1 MLDLEIFTDKIAE
14 SAKRLIRKSYDEAKS
29 RDHNQIAAE
38 HVLVSIAEVERPFF
52 NEVMQ
57 SLNLDPQVVLQ
68 ALETKLSQ
76 REYLGRG
83 IKMSESFRTLLS
95 TALKHS
101 QESGR
106 RVIEST
112 DLFVALFKDKQG
124 FSVKLF
130 KQLGADSEMV
140 VQKIRKHSHSRKPS
154 DSQPKD
160 HHRGH
165 QQRKN
170 YSPRA

>member
-1 MLDLEIFTDKIAE
+1 MPDLEIFTDKIAE
-14 SAKRLIRKSYDEAKS
+14 SGRRLIHAAYTEAKS

-38 HVLVSIAEVERPFF
+38 HVLVSIAETERAFF
-52 NEVMQ
+52 TQVMQ

-68 ALETKLSQ
+68 ALETKLS
-76 REYLGRG
+76 RSEAFGRG

-140 VQKIRKHSHSRKPS
+140 VQKIHKQSRSRKPS
-154 DSQPKD
+154 DSQPQD
-160 HHRGH
+160 NHRGH
-165 QQRKN
+165 QQ
-170 YSPRA
+170 